1 MKITEEQLKQIQ
13 AQVKVRSQLVND
25 IGAVE
30 AQKHELLHALNNVM
44 EKTKETA
51 DKLEEEYGKIN
62 INLED
67 GSYEAVEEKELEQ
80 LVAQQSVKA
89 GLISDIGAV
98 EARKHEL
105 LHAFAEVVTKS
116 KELNET
122 LEEKY
127 GKITVNLEDGSYEEI
142 VEEDGQAD

>member
-1 MKITEEQLKQIQ
+1 MSE
-13 AQVKVRSQLVND
+13 
-25 IGAVE
+25 
-30 AQKHELLHALNNVM
+30 
-44 EKTKETA
+44 
-51 DKLEEEYGKIN
+51 KLEK
-62 INLED
+62 
-67 GSYEAVEEKELEQ
+67 KELEQ
-80 LVAQQSVKA
+80 LTAQETTKVR
-89 GLISDIGAV
+89 LLSDIGAV